1 MLYLQEDGY
10 MIEIMNNVE
19 AQWTGDL
26 AHDQAM
32 LMRGKE
38 GDELAI
44 NYLMNK
50 YEGIV
55 HKKANTFFLIGSDRE
70 DVIQEG
76 LIGLYKAICDY
87 DETKRSSFRTFAELC
102 ITRQII
108 SSIKA
113 ATRQKHTPLNGY
125 ISIYKPINEDESQ
138 QVLIDVI
145 EYFDAELPQE
155 SLLIKENMHHLQTE
169 LMKVLTNLEWTVLN
183 LHLEGYQYSE
193 IARQIGRSQKSIDN
207 ALQRIKRKV
216 SEYIEID
223 VLYRD
228 VL

>member
-1 MLYLQEDGY
+1 MVEV
-10 MIEIMNNVE
+10 MNNVE
-19 AQWTGDL
+19 AKWTGEL
-26 AHDQAM
+26 VNDQAI
-32 LMRGKE
+32 LSHGKN

-44 NYLMNK
+44 DYLMNK

-55 HKKANTFFLIGSDRE
+55 YKKANTFFLIGSDRE

-113 ATRQKHTPLNGY
+113 ATRLKHTPLNGY
-125 ISIYKPINEDESQ
+125 ISIYKPINEEESE

-155 SLLIKENMHHLQTE
+155 SLLIKENMHHLQRE
-169 LMKVLTNLEWTVLN
+169 LIKVLTSLEWTVLN
-183 LHLEGYQYSE
+183 LYLEGYQYDE
-193 IARQIGRSQKSIDN
+193 IAIQIGRSQKSIDN

-216 SEYIEID
+216 GVHIETDLLYSD
-223 VLYRD
+223 VPQ
-228 VL
+228 